1 MKSIGFKG
9 KMMKGT
15 ATLPVKVFLSVTV
28 LQVPVDKGTVM
39 LDCWD
44 KAETLAKQRDTVDK
58 LEQSKLYQR
67 YEKCDLVSEDCC
79 EVV

>member
-1 MKSIGFKG
+1 M
-9 KMMKGT
+9 
-15 ATLPVKVFLSVTV
+15 PVKVFLSVTV

-44 KAETLAKQRDTVDK
+44 KAETLVEQRDTVDR

-67 YEKCDLVSEDCC
+67 YEKCDLVSEDCY
-79 EVV
+79 EIV